1 MACPLKCKF
10 SQSPLGKGKLHM
22 SGAVEREGAFEANVT
37 VLNRKPKELK
47 LLNFLLVGSYRYLKE
62 FKYASLKTSSGM
74 Q

>member
-1 MACPLKCKF
+1 MHGTL
-10 SQSPLGKGKLHM
+10 
-22 SGAVEREGAFEANVT
+22 EREGAFEANVT
-37 VLNRKPKELK
+37 LSRGMDLNRKPKGLK